1 MCENKNTRV
10 VDLSAIDPNGMST
23 LEKLSIARDEI
34 AKLDLKMS
42 GYNAYKEYKY
52 YELGDFMPVTLNI
65 FRQLKLI
72 GLIDFG
78 TEGDKPVISIV
89 NIEDPESNVI
99 KFTTKDS
106 RADIQ
111 GAQSI
116 QNMGGEIKFQR
127 RYLWIQAIE
136 LSESDDVNQAEPVPT
151 ERQKYGDG
159 GSAGSDSNN
168 GDGKYID
175 YEIFKQ
181 VYKSKDPEFLE
192 KILRGEHGVLSQN
205 KRDTTQKKL
214 DALNEEIAKAG
225 GSAGTGDGKADA
237 IPFEKFKNI
246 LTKGTLAEVIEAF
259 NSCKNADQKKS
270 LSMRVT
276 ALKRGEEEPAKT
288 AESKTDDGPAKEK
301 EQIFETPEQLEAK
314 KKKAEEAKAEGSS
327 SDPEDD
333 LPF

>member
-10 VDLSAIDPNGMST
+10 VDLSAINPSGMST

-78 TEGDKPVISIV
+78 NEGDNPVISIV
-89 NIEDPESNVI
+89 NIEDPEKNII

-136 LSESDDVNQAEPVPT
+136 LSESDDVNQAEPIK
-151 ERQKYGDG
+151 QQSG
-159 GSAGSDSNN
+159 GSGGGNN
-168 GDGKYID
+168 GSGNQNGEYID

-181 VYKSKDPEFLE
+181 VYKSKDPAFLE
-192 KILRGEHGVLSQN
+192 AILKGDHGKLSQN

-214 DALNEEIAKAG
+214 DALNKEIDGG
-225 GSAGTGDGKADA
+225 GSGSGSGDKADA

-246 LTKGTLAEVIEAF
+246 MTSGTLAEVVEAF
-259 NSCKNADQKKS
+259 NDCKNADQKKS
-270 LSMRVT
+270 LKMRID

-314 KKKAEEAKAEGSS
+314 KKKAEEARAEGLS